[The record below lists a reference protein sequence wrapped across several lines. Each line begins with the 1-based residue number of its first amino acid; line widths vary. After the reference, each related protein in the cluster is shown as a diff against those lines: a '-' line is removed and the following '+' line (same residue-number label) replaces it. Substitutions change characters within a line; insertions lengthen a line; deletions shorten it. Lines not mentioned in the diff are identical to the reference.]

1 MIVRADSILKLDSGF
16 VGEVRHDQF
25 LEDALV
31 FGMVAIRH
39 KVIAGVEDTDDPEV
53 VAARGKTE
61 VGAAPIAL
69 HTLQP
74 RDQLP

>member
-1 MIVRADSILKLDSGF
+1 MIVRTDSILKLDSGF

-25 LEDALV
+25 LEYALV
-31 FGMVAIRH
+31 FGMIAIRH

-61 VGAAPIAL
+61 VSAAPIAL
-69 HTLQP
+69 HTF
-74 RDQLP
+74 